1 MPLNTQ
7 IYTSDLVSETIKNI
21 IFDLGGVL
29 FNIEPERTAEAFA
42 ALSNSSPVDIMEL
55 HKSQNFFTDYEKGLI
70 GDHEFRDHIREFLN
84 KELSDKQIDD
94 AWGALLLDIPMNK
107 IAMIK
112 EAGQNHRTFLLSNTN
127 NIHRIK
133 FEADFIETAGNR
145 IQEYFEKVY
154 YSFEMGMRK
163 PDAEIFLEVLN
174 KNDLNPEES
183 LLIDDS
189 LPNIL
194 SAEHLGMRTIH
205 VPINKTVIEIQI

>member
-1 MPLNTQ
+1 LPLNTQ

-107 IAMIK
+107 IDMIR
-112 EAGQNHRTFLLSNTN
+112 EAQGKYKTYLLSNTN

-133 FEADFIETAGNR
+133 FEADFIRTAGNK
-145 IQEYFEKVY
+145 IQDYFEKVY
-154 YSFEMGMRK
+154 YSFDMGMRK
-163 PDAEIFLEVLN
+163 PDDEIFLEVLHQ
-174 KNDLNPEES
+174 NDLIPEET
-183 LLIDDS
+183 LLLDDS

-194 SAEHLGMRTIH
+194 SAEQLGMQTIH
-205 VPINKTVIEIQI
+205 VTINQPIIEI

>member
-107 IAMIK
+107 IDMIR
-112 EAGQNHRTFLLSNTN
+112 EAQGKYKTYLLSNTN

-133 FEADFIETAGNR
+133 FEADFIRTAGNK
-145 IQEYFEKVY
+145 IQDYFEKVY
-154 YSFEMGMRK
+154 YSFDMGMRK
-163 PDAEIFLEVLN
+163 PDDEIFLEVLHQ
-174 KNDLNPEES
+174 NDLIPEET
-183 LLIDDS
+183 LLLDDS

-194 SAEHLGMRTIH
+194 SAEQLGMQTIH
-205 VPINKTVIEIQI
+205 VTINQPIIEI

>member
-29 FNIEPERTAEAFA
+29 FNIEPMKTANAFA
-42 ALSNSSPVDIMEL
+42 ALNNSSPVDIMEL
-55 HKSQNFFTDYEKGLI
+55 HKSQNFFTDYEKGVI
-70 GDHEFRDHIREFLN
+70 QDGEFRDHIRVFLE
-84 KELSDKQIDD
+84 KDLSDQQIDE

-107 IAMIK
+107 IDMIR
-112 EAGQNHRTFLLSNTN
+112 EADKKYKTFLLSNTN

-133 FEADFIETAGNR
+133 FETDFIRAAGNK
-145 IQEYFEKVY
+145 IQDYFEKVY

-163 PDAEIFLEVLN
+163 PDEEIFLEVLN
-174 KNDLNPEES
+174 QNDLNPEET

-189 LPNIL
+189 LPNIVT
-194 SAEHLGMRTIH
+194 AGQLGMQTIH
-205 VPINKTVIEIQI
+205 VPINQAVIEI

>member
-1 MPLNTQ
+1 LPLNTQ

-107 IAMIK
+107 IDMIR
-112 EAGQNHRTFLLSNTN
+112 EAQGKYKTYLLSNTN

-133 FEADFIETAGNR
+133 FEADFIRTAGNK
-145 IQEYFEKVY
+145 IQDYFEKVY
-154 YSFEMGMRK
+154 YSFDMGMRK
-163 PDAEIFLEVLN
+163 PDDEIFLEVLHQ
-174 KNDLNPEES
+174 NDLIPEET
-183 LLIDDS
+183 LLLDDS

-194 SAEHLGMRTIH
+194 SAEHLGMQTIH
-205 VPINKTVIEIQI
+205 VTINQPIIEI